1 MNNIKIPVNEP
12 LLNGNERKYLLR
24 CFDEGYISST
34 GKYINKF
41 ELEFAKKVNRK
52 YAIAV
57 SNGTVAL
64 QLAFDSLNIK
74 KNDEIILPSFTII
87 SCILPIIRIGAKP
100 ILVDSNIN
108 TWNMDVNKIEQL
120 ITKKTKAI
128 LVPHIYGLPV
138 DMDPLI
144 KIAKKFKLKLIEDSA
159 EVLGLKYKNR
169 LCGSFGDISTF
180 SFYANKHITTGEG
193 GMIVT
198 DNKKIAERCFSL
210 RNIFFNN
217 FKRFVHHG
225 LGWNARLTNI
235 QASIGIA
242 QLERL
247 DEFVK
252 IKRKIGD
259 AYNKGLINNEN
270 YIKPLES
277 TPYGK
282 NIYWVYGV
290 LIAKP
295 KLSVKKIVK
304 KLKKVGIET
313 RPFFW
318 PLHQQPILKK
328 LGLFKN
334 IKLPVSEYLSKNG
347 FYLPSGLSLN
357 KKQQAYV
364 IKNFNKIII

>member
-24 CFDEGYISST
+24 CFDKGYISST

-144 KIAKKFKLKLIEDSA
+144 KIAKKFIKPYIK
-159 EVLGLKYKNR
+159 VR
-169 LCGSFGDISTF
+169 
-180 SFYANKHITTGEG
+180 
-193 GMIVT
+193 
-198 DNKKIAERCFSL
+198 
-210 RNIFFNN
+210 
-217 FKRFVHHG
+217 
-225 LGWNARLTNI
+225 
-235 QASIGIA
+235 
-242 QLERL
+242 QLEYDNPMQKYL
-247 DEFVK
+247 KFQ
-252 IKRKIGD
+252 
-259 AYNKGLINNEN
+259 
-270 YIKPLES
+270 
-277 TPYGK
+277 
-282 NIYWVYGV
+282 
-290 LIAKP
+290 
-295 KLSVKKIVK
+295 SVTGR
-304 KLKKVGIET
+304 LKKV
-313 RPFFW
+313 F
-318 PLHQQPILKK
+318 
-328 LGLFKN
+328 
-334 IKLPVSEYLSKNG
+334 EY
-347 FYLPSGLSLN
+347 FE
-357 KKQQAYV
+357 
-364 IKNFNKIII
+364 